1 MQELLHSCRVCL
13 RLTAGCFKCSVVS
26 TSSPR
31 LLNRA
36 SSTATYREN
45 VSTTVRTRS
54 FLLVAS
60 WSWRKSIAQTWFG
73 PTASA
78 RSSAARVVQKLWSR
92 NFFHKRA
99 ARGAP
104 VLKPKAAPTVPPTSL
119 ISLRDR
125 RIVLRGDRHEIGQDE
140 ILNRPVLDA
149 DMAHLGARH
158 EAVIVLH
165 PRPQPHRGEDAL
177 PEILRR
183 ALHGQRL
190 RPTDRRNPHPHRP
203 HEPLQRPRH
212 RRDHPGGMTSA
223 GKGEVTSQPL
233 CATCITAPCARG
245 FLE

>member
-1 MQELLHSCRVCL
+1 MKIRIGRLFASVTACNFVFMPPFVRPIWRARVCL

-36 SSTATYREN
+36 SSTGTYREN

-149 DMAHLGARH
+149 DMAHLGAGH

-165 PRPQPHRGEDAL
+165 PRPQRCRGPD
-177 PEILRR
+177 
-183 ALHGQRL
+183 
-190 RPTDRRNPHPHRP
+190 D
-203 HEPLQRPRH
+203 
-212 RRDHPGGMTSA
+212 
-223 GKGEVTSQPL
+223 
-233 CATCITAPCARG
+233 ARG
-245 FLE
+245 FQGDGIVVILVCSRPASDDVLERRTV